1 MFKKYNK
8 QDHKSIKTT
17 RGSSNYASDISL
29 EWLTYKKPILE
40 ILTDLRIILNVKFS
54 IVKVEG
60 VLMNH
65 SVGGSNPAKNHATS
79 NAQFKI

>member
-1 MFKKYNK
+1 MFKKYIK
-8 QDHKSIKTT
+8 QDHNSTKTT
-17 RGSSNYASDISL
+17 SNYASDFSL
-29 EWLTYKKPILE
+29 EWLIYKKPILE
-40 ILTDLRIILNVKFS
+40 ILTDLRIILNVKLS

-60 VLMNH
+60 DLMNH

>member
-1 MFKKYNK
+1 MFKKYIK
-8 QDHKSIKTT
+8 QDHKSTKTT
-17 RGSSNYASDISL
+17 RGASNYASDFSL

-40 ILTDLRIILNVKFS
+40 ILTDLRIICNLKLS